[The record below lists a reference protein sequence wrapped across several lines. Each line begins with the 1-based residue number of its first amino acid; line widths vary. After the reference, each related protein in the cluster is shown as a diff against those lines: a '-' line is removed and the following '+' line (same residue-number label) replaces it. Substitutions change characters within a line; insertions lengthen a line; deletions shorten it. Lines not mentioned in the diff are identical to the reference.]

1 MLDERPTVE
10 QARRG
15 DERAW
20 RELYDRHVELV
31 FRLAYRVVND
41 RDVALDVVQ
50 ETYVKAS
57 AAIGK
62 FRGDSSFRG
71 WIASIALN
79 EARTWLRKRG
89 REREVALDAIPE
101 PESTERGVDDQIADA
116 DLAARALAFVAT
128 LPDQQRDSV
137 LLRTTEGLSY
147 REIAAAVGSSEGSV
161 RVSYHH
167 GMTKLRAHMEQV
179 MGTTGAGRECAAD
192 TEGGDGT

>member
-20 RELYDRHVELV
+20 RELYERHVELV
-31 FRLAYRVVND
+31 FRLAYRVVGD
-41 RDVALDVVQ
+41 RDAALDVVQ

-57 AAIGK
+57 VAIAR

-79 EARTWLRKRG
+79 EARSWLRKRG
-89 REREVALDAIPE
+89 RERQIALDAIPE
-101 PESTERGVDDQIADA
+101 PEARERGAEDVVADA
-116 DLAARALAFVAT
+116 DMAARALEFIAT
-128 LPDQQRDSV
+128 LPDQQRDAV

-167 GMTKLRAHMEQV
+167 GMTKLREYMERYTRCQPV
-179 MGTTGAGRECAAD
+179 
-192 TEGGDGT
+192 GDGTSTADRT